1 MAEIKKLQVDGADIY
16 PVTHE
21 SAVYDN
27 EGKSIES
34 KYLSSVAYTQ
44 GDDIKI
50 ADENGN
56 IIDTSEIE
64 AQIQAVDT
72 KVGELSSLRTSDKD
86 NIVDAINELFQSAN
100 NGKEL
105 IANAIGEPL
114 SAEDTFQAMSNDING
129 LLSTFKTNMMNNG
142 ITVESGDKF
151 KQLIDKIA
159 NMVEEGEGKGIKF
172 AEGIHDPTDYIYNTD
187 YDIETNLDFTPTLVF
202 CVISNYVCTD
212 ANQYQNY
219 VISNFT
225 QTDTHSGYSI
235 CYIKNVTASKF
246 TLHTFNSNKYI
257 QINGRD
263 SNVTLHWYAIGVG
276 EEDTTLRDSL
286 ANILQDAG
294 VEVTE
299 EDDMASLISKVDQ
312 KFDESG
318 GLDIITAT
326 ELPSTGK
333 EGQICVVME
342 NPIDNYAIISPGNS
356 IIPDSS
362 VVLRYNT
369 KTPNYTFQFGN
380 QLLSYNFYS
389 TSFNG
394 TVYPSY
400 YWENSSWNLLTQSY
414 VPIVENGVTPVPG
427 NSLTLN
433 TSSNYFIFT
442 EAGDEDC
449 LIVPDSFD
457 YNHLTTTT
465 TPIDF
470 GLYNKVEVDARVLS
484 QGTKTC
490 YIGRSDTARTAQQ
503 TTSVVASYCYWHSQG
518 VQISSTTTTTYTFD
532 ISEATGTG
540 YLLFYSS
547 NVAVQLAIVNIRLYP

>member
-129 LLSTFKTNMMNNG
+129 LLSTFKANMMNNG
-142 ITVESGDKF
+142 VTVESNDRF
-151 KQLIDKIA
+151 KTLIDKIST
-159 NMVEEGEGKGIKF
+159 MVEEGEGKGVKF
-172 AEGIHDPTDYIYNTD
+172 ASGDTIEINYASRTDYGTVKTTIN
-187 YDIETNLDFTPTLVF
+187 TNLNFTP
-202 CVISNYVCTD
+202 NYVFVC
-212 ANQYQNY
+212 
-219 VISNFT
+219 V
-225 QTDTHSGYSI
+225 DTLINSKTH
-235 CYIKNVTASKF
+235 KNVVFSNLYKTQIAGG
-246 TLHTFNSNKYI
+246 TLDGTTVTVTDIRQESFKISVLDSSFNL
-257 QINGRD
+257 GAG
-263 SNVTLHWYAIGVG
+263 TWYAIGVG

-318 GLDIITAT
+318 GLDIISAT
-326 ELPSTGK
+326 ELPATGK

-362 VVLRYNT
+362 VLLRYNT

-389 TSFNG
+389 ASFNG

-490 YIGRSDTARTAQQ
+490 YIGRSVAARTAQQ
-503 TTSVVASYCYWHSQG
+503 TTNAVTYYCYWHSQG

-540 YLLFYSS
+540 YLLFFST

>member
-1 MAEIKKLQVDGADIY
+1 MSDNKITQDQLEPNVMEELESGIGDLSTLSTENKDSLVAAVTEIYGKNVIAE
-16 PVTHE
+16 
-21 SAVYDN
+21 
-27 EGKSIES
+27 
-34 KYLSSVAYTQ
+34 
-44 GDDIKI
+44 
-50 ADENGN
+50 
-56 IIDTSEIE
+56 
-64 AQIQAVDT
+64 
-72 KVGELSSLRTSDKD
+72 
-86 NIVDAINELFQSAN
+86 
-100 NGKEL
+100 
-105 IANAIGEPL
+105 AIGEPL
-114 SAEDTFQAMSNDING
+114 AVTDTFTEMGSEINS
-129 LLSTFKTNMMNNG
+129 LLSSFKTNMMNSG
-142 ITVESGDKF
+142 VTVESGDKF
-151 KQLIDKIA
+151 KQLIEKIKGLT
-159 NMVEEGEGKGIKF
+159 EGEGNKGVQYANGDLGDISSIKNETVNVSIDDLGF
-172 AEGIHDPTDYIYNTD
+172 NPTVIFFTCDGGGSSVATYKRATVNSILSYSEETACAL
-187 YDIETNLDFTPTLVF
+187 YDT
-202 CVISNYVCTD
+202 SNYKTRMYIT
-212 ANQYQNY
+212 N
-219 VISNFT
+219 ISSTGFDLT
-225 QTDTHSGYSI
+225 YLYSGTT
-235 CYIKNVTASKF
+235 KE
-246 TLHTFNSNKYI
+246 TLYNCS
-257 QINGRD
+257 
-263 SNVTLHWYAIGVG
+263 WYAIGIG

-503 TTSVVASYCYWHSQG
+503 TTSVVASYCSWHSQG

>member
-1 MAEIKKLQVDGADIY
+1 MSDGKIIQENGENIM
-16 PVTHE
+16 PITHE
-21 SAVYDN
+21 TCVLDD
-27 EGKSIES
+27 EGNPITETIGDVSLLNTES
-34 KYLSSVAYTQ
+34 RNL
-44 GDDIKI
+44 
-50 ADENGN
+50 
-56 IIDTSEIE
+56 
-64 AQIQAVDT
+64 
-72 KVGELSSLRTSDKD
+72 VG
-86 NIVDAINELFQSAN
+86 AINEVF
-100 NGKEL
+100 GDTIKEQVVNVL
-105 IANAIGEPL
+105 IEKGIEA
-114 SAEDTFQAMSNDING
+114 
-129 LLSTFKTNMMNNG
+129 STNETW
-142 ITVESGDKF
+142 VS
-151 KQLIDKIA
+151 LIDKL
-159 NMVEEGEGKGIKF
+159 GE
-172 AEGIHDPTDYIYNTD
+172 DSD
-187 YDIETNLDFTPTLVF
+187 
-202 CVISNYVCTD
+202 
-212 ANQYQNY
+212 
-219 VISNFT
+219 
-225 QTDTHSGYSI
+225 SGS
-235 CYIKNVTASKF
+235 S
-246 TLHTFNSNKYI
+246 
-257 QINGRD
+257 
-263 SNVTLHWYAIGVG
+263 
-276 EEDTTLRDSL
+276 
-286 ANILQDAG
+286 
-294 VEVTE
+294 
-299 EDDMASLISKVDQ
+299 
-312 KFDESG
+312 
-318 GLDIITAT
+318 LDIISAT
-326 ELPSTGK
+326 ELPATGK

-362 VVLRYNT
+362 VLLRYNT
-369 KTPNYTFQFGN
+369 GTPNYTFQFGN

-427 NSLTLN
+427 NPLTLN

-503 TTSVVASYCYWHSQG
+503 TTSVVAYYCYWHSQG